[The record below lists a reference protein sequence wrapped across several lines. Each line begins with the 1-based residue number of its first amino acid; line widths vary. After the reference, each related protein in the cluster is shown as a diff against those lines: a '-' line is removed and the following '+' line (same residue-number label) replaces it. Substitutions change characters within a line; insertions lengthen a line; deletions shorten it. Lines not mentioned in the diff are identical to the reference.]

1 MMNKVRLLSKAL
13 WQFLRRPSAKL
24 SVGLLLVI
32 GFIGALILHGTYNAT
47 MKYTS
52 TLEFCSSCHT
62 NDVVPEYQQ
71 SAHFSNASGVQADC
85 ASCHLPKEFLPKMIR
100 KVQASKEV
108 FAHITG
114 KVDTP
119 EEFEAHRREMAER
132 EWARMEAND
141 SQECRNCHT
150 QESMELSEQSL
161 LAVKSHTTAEK
172 NGETCIQCHKGI
184 AHKLPDM
191 TGVPGWE

>member
-1 MMNKVRLLSKAL
+1 MQGQVFLLDST
-13 WQFLRRPSAKL
+13 QEERPIPVFFS
-24 SVGLLLVI
+24 SVARGI
-32 GFIGALILHGTYNAT
+32 
-47 MKYTS
+47 
-52 TLEFCSSCHT
+52 
-62 NDVVPEYQQ
+62 Q
-71 SAHFSNASGVQADC
+71 
-85 ASCHLPKEFLPKMIR
+85 
-100 KVQASKEV
+100 
-108 FAHITG
+108 TG

-119 EEFEAHRREMAER
+119 VKFEAHRKAMAER

-161 LAVKSHTTAEK
+161 LAVKNHTAAEK